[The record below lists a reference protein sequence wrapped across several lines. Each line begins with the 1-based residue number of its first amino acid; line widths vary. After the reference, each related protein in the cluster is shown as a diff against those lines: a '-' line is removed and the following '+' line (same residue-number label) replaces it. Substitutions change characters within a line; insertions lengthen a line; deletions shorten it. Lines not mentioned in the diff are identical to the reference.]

1 MSKSKKQLKK
11 DLKYLK
17 KHLDDNKEINQII
30 EHTKKIGISSAQ
42 YFCEEFVFI
51 PDGETPEECARFH
64 DVEYLD
70 ITEFNYHHWIGCL
83 LYTSPSP
90 RDMRRSRMPSS
101 A

>member
-30 EHTKKIGISSAQ
+30 EHTKKIGISSE

-51 PDGETPEECARFH
+51 PDGETPEEVARLH
-64 DVEYLD
+64 APLYLD
-70 ITEFNYHHWIGCL
+70 ISEFNYHNWEGN
-83 LYTSPSP
+83 
-90 RDMRRSRMPSS
+90 
-101 A
+101 